1 MNEMERYLYNHAY
14 VSNVKTCNRQFEL
27 SKERAECIANK
38 YNNLVKEKD
47 KEIER
52 LNNIINKIEEY
63 LLEQTKDGFF
73 RIYANAYLS
82 KLYDLKEGK

>member
-1 MNEMERYLYNHAY
+1 MNKEVKYLKEHLYDIYKYKKSMEDLTYDMDIEHLLR
-14 VSNVKTCNRQFEL
+14 TCKALDYQQ
-27 SKERAECIANK
+27 
-38 YNNLVKEKD
+38 

-63 LLEQTKDGFF
+63 LLEQTKDSFF